1 MIYLLAACLT
11 CRSENPV
18 QEESSLKV
26 FMSFSVPI
34 ESWKDISTQL
44 EETDGVFVLRGVPN
58 NSFEEFAVKLMNL
71 REAGVRAPIDLDPE
85 AFETYAI
92 DSVPAFVFKGNKIT
106 GNLRCDA
113 ALREI
118 REKGDGP

>member
-11 CRSENPV
+11 CRPGTPA
-18 QEESSLKV
+18 QEESDLKV

-34 ESWKDISTQL
+34 ESWKDISSQL
-44 EETDGVFVLRGVPN
+44 EKTTGVFVLRGIPN
-58 NSFEEFAVKLMNL
+58 NSFEEFAVKLLNL
-71 REAGVRAPIDLDPE
+71 REAGVLAPIDLDPE
-85 AFETYAI
+85 AFETHAI
-92 DSVPAFVFKGNKIT
+92 DAVPAFVFKGNKIT

-118 REKGDGP
+118 QEKGDSQ